1 MKKSINEWQKQVHEN
16 AKAHGWWDKEREF
29 TNLLFLVISECVE
42 AGEEE
47 RNGRAITETYYTK
60 DKQGNDKM
68 EGAPSELADIVIR
81 VLDLCEHYGIDLEK
95 VMEEKHK
102 YNMERPYKHGGKK
115 Y

>member
-1 MKKSINEWQKQVHEN
+1 
-16 AKAHGWWDKEREF
+16 
-29 TNLLFLVISECVE
+29 
-42 AGEEE
+42 
-47 RNGRAITETYYTK
+47 
-60 DKQGNDKM
+60 M

-81 VLDLCEHYGIDLEK
+81 VMDLCEHYGIDLEK